1 MLVKM
6 NDKKMRALVRS
17 KLIQEELERSLF
29 LKEETDYDKLKRKA
43 DRLKSKIAIT
53 SGPMLKKLE
62 AELDAVRK
70 DIADF
75 IQPGPKKGKPPAVT
89 NIPESDWTYIYNE
102 DDSDNEA
109 AWDSIYSYKFPNND
123 PDAVIARV
131 DGLVDELVDKSD
143 DPIDA
148 YFRSTDSD
156 VNDILG
162 AWQDLESELD
172 PLAGTGGTLRAP
184 GQGMWSGPW
193 DWSGSG
199 LGDAV
204 VSGPLIIV
212 AYKNINK
219 LISVHKNINGSMK
232 YYDEEPT
239 LAKLREAGDGVAA
252 LITTLQNRR
261 KYIKGK
267 IDNGYSPEV
276 MVKMFG
282 VFQYASEIEAGKIK
296 NRETEEKD
304 EISSSGIDIGFAKLQ
319 DFLGTEAG
327 FTVTDAYKGRASNE
341 DLKKT
346 EYLIEFEKTM
356 RVLIELVYN
365 IIKNDLGYSPQEA
378 AIKTNNI
385 GILINNL
392 DGQRG
397 QMALGRMGYNKDPEF
412 GWWGSVVNFLEGL
425 KAGDVKKIPI
435 KPLVVIP
442 EHSVIK
448 EAYLDSFPTV
458 GDGSTGQTDPDADTS
473 LPKTDKKTGGTG
485 TPQGKSMIAEN
496 ESVKKMQQIFMGTSG
511 GKGGTPD
518 LKFKDDG
525 KWGKYTQRAWE
536 KYLKTRLSTEDFEK
550 VGSSGGRPVKW
561 SSGGHAGANQIHSGA
576 GYSGTAASALKFV
589 QALGD
594 SLAKGDKGKA
604 GATGASDSAAA
615 GAGDSTSG
623 SKEIVTMP
631 VLDDNGKTI
640 ISVHM
645 YKDAI
650 KSFKNYKGIRRWIG
664 ADFKAKFLSGG
675 QFSDE
680 DVEKFSIT
688 IPGID
693 YKVPLKDISKITYKD
708 KKKDKLIIHRPGPN
722 IVLFRDAASNTWSAK
737 K

>member
-1 MLVKM
+1 
-6 NDKKMRALVRS
+6 
-17 KLIQEELERSLF
+17 
-29 LKEETDYDKLKRKA
+29 
-43 DRLKSKIAIT
+43 
-53 SGPMLKKLE
+53 
-62 AELDAVRK
+62 
-70 DIADF
+70 
-75 IQPGPKKGKPPAVT
+75 
-89 NIPESDWTYIYNE
+89 
-102 DDSDNEA
+102 
-109 AWDSIYSYKFPNND
+109 
-123 PDAVIARV
+123 
-131 DGLVDELVDKSD
+131 
-143 DPIDA
+143 
-148 YFRSTDSD
+148 
-156 VNDILG
+156 
-162 AWQDLESELD
+162 
-172 PLAGTGGTLRAP
+172 
-184 GQGMWSGPW
+184 
-193 DWSGSG
+193 
-199 LGDAV
+199 
-204 VSGPLIIV
+204 
-212 AYKNINK
+212 
-219 LISVHKNINGSMK
+219 
-232 YYDEEPT
+232 
-239 LAKLREAGDGVAA
+239 
-252 LITTLQNRR
+252 
-261 KYIKGK
+261 
-267 IDNGYSPEV
+267 
-276 MVKMFG
+276 
-282 VFQYASEIEAGKIK
+282 
-296 NRETEEKD
+296 
-304 EISSSGIDIGFAKLQ
+304 
-319 DFLGTEAG
+319 
-327 FTVTDAYKGRASNE
+327 
-341 DLKKT
+341 
-346 EYLIEFEKTM
+346 
-356 RVLIELVYN
+356 
-365 IIKNDLGYSPQEA
+365 
-378 AIKTNNI
+378 
-385 GILINNL
+385 
-392 DGQRG
+392 
-397 QMALGRMGYNKDPEF
+397 
-412 GWWGSVVNFLEGL
+412 
-425 KAGDVKKIPI
+425 
-435 KPLVVIP
+435 
-442 EHSVIK
+442 
-448 EAYLDSFPTV
+448 
-458 GDGSTGQTDPDADTS
+458 
-473 LPKTDKKTGGTG
+473 
-485 TPQGKSMIAEN
+485 MIAEN

-536 KYLKTRLSTEDFEK
+536 KYLKTRLSKEDFEK